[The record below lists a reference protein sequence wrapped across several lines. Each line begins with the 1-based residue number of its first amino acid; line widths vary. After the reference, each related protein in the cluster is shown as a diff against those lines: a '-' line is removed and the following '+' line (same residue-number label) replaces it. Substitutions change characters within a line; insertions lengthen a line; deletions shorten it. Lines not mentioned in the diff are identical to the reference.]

1 MDPSD
6 AFAPQGLP
14 IREYLLV
21 GLSAAVVTFL
31 VTGPVRRLALRIGA
45 IAVPRGRDVHTVPIP
60 RLGGVAMYAGVLAGV
75 FVASQLPVLRRAFDY
90 SSETLAV
97 LVAGGLI
104 VLVGALDDRFGL
116 DALTKLAGQ
125 ATAAGV
131 LVLLGVQW
139 FVLWVPWGSADPGS
153 GSGSLLLLGQDQGV
167 LLTVFLCVVLIN
179 AVNFVDGLDGLAAG
193 IGLIAA
199 TAVCA
204 FSVGLL
210 GQRGGD
216 VTAYPPALIAAVLA
230 GACAGFLPHN
240 FQPARVFMGDSG
252 SMLIGLMLAAAT
264 TSASGRTNYS
274 DATNSG
280 PSSTLALLTPFIVV
294 AAVVF
299 VPLLDLLLAVVRR
312 TRAGT
317 SPFAPDKMHLHHR
330 LLEIGHSQRR
340 AVMLIYVWAG
350 VLAFGAV
357 ALALIDDVFVV
368 AWVVALGLLAAVL
381 ASAVPRLRSAD
392 DHAGP

>member
-1 MDPSD
+1 MGPSPP
-6 AFAPQGLP
+6 FAPQGLP

-21 GLSAAVVTFL
+21 GLCAAVVTFL
-31 VTGPVRRLALRIGA
+31 ITGVIRRLAIRAGA

-60 RLGGVAMYAGVLAGV
+60 RLGGVAMYIGVLAGV

-90 SSETLAV
+90 SSETRAV
-97 LVAGGLI
+97 MVAGGLI
-104 VLVGALDDRFGL
+104 VLVGALDDRFGI

-125 ATAAGV
+125 ATSAGV

-139 FVLWVPWGSADPGS
+139 FVLPIPDGSDGSDWTLLILDPN
-153 GSGSLLLLGQDQGV
+153 QGV
-167 LLTVFLCVVLIN
+167 VLTVFLCVVLVN

-193 IGLIAA
+193 IGLIASSA
-199 TAVCA
+199 ILA
-204 FSVGLL
+204 FSLGLL
-210 GQRGGD
+210 EQRGGD

-240 FQPARVFMGDSG
+240 FQPARIFMGDSG

-264 TSASGRTNYS
+264 TSASGRITYADSAPRN
-274 DATNSG
+274 A
-280 PSSTLALLTPFIVV
+280 LALLAPIVVV
-294 AAVVF
+294 AAVVL

-312 TRAGT
+312 TRAGR

-340 AVMLIYVWAG
+340 AVLLIYLWAG
-350 VLAFGAV
+350 VFAFGAV
-357 ALALIDDVFVV
+357 ALALITDVFLVV
-368 AWVVALGLLAAVL
+368 GVVGAGLLVAVL
-381 ASAVPRLRSAD
+381 ASAVPRLRAR
-392 DHAGP
+392 

>member
-1 MDPSD
+1 VGPTPP
-6 AFAPQGLP
+6 FAPQGLP

-21 GLSAAVVTFL
+21 GLCAAVVTFL
-31 VTGPVRRLALRIGA
+31 ITGVVRRLAIRAGA

-60 RLGGVAMYAGVLAGV
+60 RLGGVAIYIGVLAGV

-90 SSETLAV
+90 SSETRAV
-97 LVAGGLI
+97 MVAGGLI
-104 VLVGALDDRFGL
+104 VLVGALDDRFGI

-125 ATAAGV
+125 ATSAGV

-139 FVLWVPWGSADPGS
+139 FVLPIPDGSDASDWTLLILDPN
-153 GSGSLLLLGQDQGV
+153 QGV
-167 LLTVFLCVVLIN
+167 VLTVFLCVVLVN

-193 IGLIAA
+193 IGLIASSA
-199 TAVCA
+199 ILA
-204 FSVGLL
+204 FSLGLL
-210 GQRGGD
+210 QQRGGD

-240 FQPARVFMGDSG
+240 FQPARIFMGDSG

-264 TSASGRTNYS
+264 TSASGRITYADSAPRN
-274 DATNSG
+274 A
-280 PSSTLALLTPFIVV
+280 LALLAPIVVV
-294 AAVVF
+294 AAVVL

-312 TRAGT
+312 TRAGR

-340 AVMLIYVWAG
+340 AVLLIYLWAG
-350 VLAFGAV
+350 VFAFGAV
-357 ALALIDDVFVV
+357 ALALITDVFLVV
-368 AWVVALGLLAAVL
+368 GVVGAGLLVAVL
-381 ASAVPRLRSAD
+381 ASAVPRLRAR
-392 DHAGP
+392 

>member
-1 MDPSD
+1 MGPSPP
-6 AFAPQGLP
+6 FAPQGLP

-21 GLSAAVVTFL
+21 GLCAAVVTFL
-31 VTGPVRRLALRIGA
+31 ITGVIRRLAIRAGA

-60 RLGGVAMYAGVLAGV
+60 RLGGVAMYIGVLAGV

-90 SSETLAV
+90 SSETRAV
-97 LVAGGLI
+97 MVAGGLI
-104 VLVGALDDRFGL
+104 VLVGALDDRFGI

-125 ATAAGV
+125 ATSAGV

-139 FVLWVPWGSADPGS
+139 FVLPIPDGSDGSDWTLLILDPN
-153 GSGSLLLLGQDQGV
+153 QGV
-167 LLTVFLCVVLIN
+167 VLTVFLCVVLVN

-193 IGLIAA
+193 IGLIASLA
-199 TAVCA
+199 ILA
-204 FSVGLL
+204 FSLGLL
-210 GQRGGD
+210 EQRGGD

-240 FQPARVFMGDSG
+240 FQPARIFMGDSG

-264 TSASGRTNYS
+264 TSASGRITYADSAPRN
-274 DATNSG
+274 A
-280 PSSTLALLTPFIVV
+280 LALLAPIVVV
-294 AAVVF
+294 AAVVL

-312 TRAGT
+312 TRAGR

-340 AVMLIYVWAG
+340 AVLLIYLWAG
-350 VLAFGAV
+350 VFAFGAV
-357 ALALIDDVFVV
+357 ALALITDVFLVV
-368 AWVVALGLLAAVL
+368 GVVGAGLLVAVL
-381 ASAVPRLRSAD
+381 ASAVPRLRAR
-392 DHAGP
+392 

>member
-1 MDPSD
+1 VGPSPP
-6 AFAPQGLP
+6 FAPQGLP

-21 GLSAAVVTFL
+21 GLCAAVVTFL
-31 VTGPVRRLALRIGA
+31 ITGVIRRLAIRAGA

-60 RLGGVAMYAGVLAGV
+60 RLGGVAMYIGVLAGV

-90 SSETLAV
+90 SSETRAV
-97 LVAGGLI
+97 MVAGGLI
-104 VLVGALDDRFGL
+104 VLVGALDDRFGI

-125 ATAAGV
+125 ATSAGV

-139 FVLWVPWGSADPGS
+139 FVLPIPDGSDASDWTLLILDPN
-153 GSGSLLLLGQDQGV
+153 QGV
-167 LLTVFLCVVLIN
+167 VLTVFLCVVLVN

-193 IGLIAA
+193 IGLIASLA
-199 TAVCA
+199 ILA
-204 FSVGLL
+204 FSLGLL
-210 GQRGGD
+210 EQRGGD

-240 FQPARVFMGDSG
+240 FQPARIFMGDSG

-264 TSASGRTNYS
+264 TSASGRITYADSAPRN
-274 DATNSG
+274 A
-280 PSSTLALLTPFIVV
+280 LALLAPIVVV
-294 AAVVF
+294 AAVVL

-312 TRAGT
+312 TRAGR

-340 AVMLIYVWAG
+340 AVLLIYLWAG
-350 VLAFGAV
+350 VFAFGAV
-357 ALALIDDVFVV
+357 ALALITDVFLVV
-368 AWVVALGLLAAVL
+368 GVVGAGLLIAVL
-381 ASAVPRLRSAD
+381 ASAVPRLRAR
-392 DHAGP
+392 

>member
-1 MDPSD
+1 VGPSPP
-6 AFAPQGLP
+6 FAPQGLP

-21 GLSAAVVTFL
+21 GLCAAVVTFL
-31 VTGPVRRLALRIGA
+31 ITGVIRRLAIRAGA

-60 RLGGVAMYAGVLAGV
+60 RLGGVAMYIGVLAGV

-90 SSETLAV
+90 SSETRAV
-97 LVAGGLI
+97 MVAGGLI
-104 VLVGALDDRFGL
+104 VLVGALDDRFGI

-125 ATAAGV
+125 ATSAGV

-139 FVLWVPWGSADPGS
+139 FVLPIPDGSDGSNGSAWT
-153 GSGSLLLLGQDQGV
+153 LLLLDPNQGV
-167 LLTVFLCVVLIN
+167 VLTVFLCVVLVN

-193 IGLIAA
+193 IGLIASSA
-199 TAVCA
+199 ILA
-204 FSVGLL
+204 FSLGLL
-210 GQRGGD
+210 EQRGGD

-240 FQPARVFMGDSG
+240 FQPARIFMGDSG

-264 TSASGRTNYS
+264 TSASGRITYADSAPRN
-274 DATNSG
+274 A
-280 PSSTLALLTPFIVV
+280 LALLAPIVVV
-294 AAVVF
+294 AAVVL

-312 TRAGT
+312 TRAGR

-340 AVMLIYVWAG
+340 AVLLIYLWAG
-350 VLAFGAV
+350 VFAFGAV
-357 ALALIDDVFVV
+357 ALALITDVFLVV
-368 AWVVALGLLAAVL
+368 GVVGAGLLVAVL
-381 ASAVPRLRSAD
+381 ASAVPRLRAR
-392 DHAGP
+392 

>member
-1 MDPSD
+1 MGPSPP
-6 AFAPQGLP
+6 FAPQGLP

-21 GLSAAVVTFL
+21 GLCAAVVTFL
-31 VTGPVRRLALRIGA
+31 ITGVIRRLALRAGA

-60 RLGGVAMYAGVLAGV
+60 RLGGVAMYIGVLAGV

-90 SSETLAV
+90 SSETRAV
-97 LVAGGLI
+97 MVAGGLI
-104 VLVGALDDRFGL
+104 VLVGALDDRFGI

-125 ATAAGV
+125 ATSAGV

-139 FVLWVPWGSADPGS
+139 FVLPIPDGSDGSDWTLLILDPN
-153 GSGSLLLLGQDQGV
+153 QGV
-167 LLTVFLCVVLIN
+167 VLTVFLCVVLVN

-193 IGLIAA
+193 IGLIASSA
-199 TAVCA
+199 ILA
-204 FSVGLL
+204 FSLGLL
-210 GQRGGD
+210 EQRGGD

-240 FQPARVFMGDSG
+240 FQPARIFMGDSG

-264 TSASGRTNYS
+264 TSASGRITYADSAPRN
-274 DATNSG
+274 A
-280 PSSTLALLTPFIVV
+280 LALLAPIVVV
-294 AAVVF
+294 AAVVL

-312 TRAGT
+312 TRAGR

-340 AVMLIYVWAG
+340 AVLLIYLWAG
-350 VLAFGAV
+350 VFAFGAV
-357 ALALIDDVFVV
+357 ALALITDVYLVV
-368 AWVVALGLLAAVL
+368 GVVGAGLLVAVL
-381 ASAVPRLRSAD
+381 ASAVPRLRAR
-392 DHAGP
+392 

>member
-1 MDPSD
+1 MDPSPP
-6 AFAPQGLP
+6 FVPQGLP

-31 VTGPVRRLALRIGA
+31 VTGVVRRLAIRAGA

-60 RLGGVAMYAGVLAGV
+60 RLGGVAMYIGVLAGV

-90 SSETLAV
+90 SSETRAV
-97 LVAGGLI
+97 MVAGGLI
-104 VLVGALDDRFGL
+104 VLVGALDDRFGI

-125 ATAAGV
+125 ATSAGV

-139 FVLWVPWGSADPGS
+139 FVLPIPDGS
-153 GSGSLLLLGQDQGV
+153 GGSGWTLLILDPNQGV
-167 LLTVFLCVVLIN
+167 VLTVFLCVVLVN

-193 IGLIAA
+193 IGLIASA
-199 TAVCA
+199 AVLA
-204 FSVGLL
+204 FSLGLL
-210 GQRGGD
+210 EQRGGD

-240 FQPARVFMGDSG
+240 FQPARIFMGDSG

-264 TSASGRTNYS
+264 TSASGRITYADSAPRN
-274 DATNSG
+274 A
-280 PSSTLALLTPFIVV
+280 LALLAPIVVV
-294 AAVVF
+294 AAVVLI
-299 VPLLDLLLAVVRR
+299 PLIDLLLAVVRR
-312 TRAGT
+312 TRAGR

-340 AVMLIYVWAG
+340 AVLLIYLWAG
-350 VLAFGAV
+350 VFAFGAV
-357 ALALIDDVFVV
+357 ALALITDVFLVV
-368 AWVVALGLLAAVL
+368 GLVAFGLLVAVL
-381 ASAVPRLRSAD
+381 ASAIPRLRAR
-392 DHAGP
+392 